1 MVGADVLTDGTS
13 LTFGP
18 LAGMIRLAMTPQ
30 AAYDELVR
38 RSRERS
44 LLVSCIELLGWDEL
58 TYMPRGGVENR
69 SRQMAYLAGLYH
81 DAVADVHEGEL
92 LGIVAASPLVADPL
106 APPAVNVRQW
116 QRAYHRMSR
125 QPRAL

>member
-1 MVGADVLTDGTS
+1 MGAAKTVVARPEHGR
-13 LTFGP
+13 GIH
-18 LAGMIRLAMTPQ
+18 LATCILHLASYTRMTPQ

-44 LLVSCIELLGWDEL
+44 LLVSCIELVGWDEL

-81 DAVADVHEGEL
+81 DAVADPPQGEL
-92 LGIVAASPLVADPL
+92 L
-106 APPAVNVRQW
+106 
-116 QRAYHRMSR
+116 
-125 QPRAL
+125 

>member
-1 MVGADVLTDGTS
+1 
-13 LTFGP
+13 
-18 LAGMIRLAMTPQ
+18 MTPQ
-30 AAYDELVR
+30 AAYDELVH

-81 DAVADVHEGEL
+81 DAVADVREVEL
-92 LGIVAASPLVADPL
+92 LAIVAASPLVADPL
-106 APPAVNVRQW
+106 AAPAVNVRQW
-116 QRAYHRMSR
+116 QWACHRMSR
-125 QPRAL
+125 QPR